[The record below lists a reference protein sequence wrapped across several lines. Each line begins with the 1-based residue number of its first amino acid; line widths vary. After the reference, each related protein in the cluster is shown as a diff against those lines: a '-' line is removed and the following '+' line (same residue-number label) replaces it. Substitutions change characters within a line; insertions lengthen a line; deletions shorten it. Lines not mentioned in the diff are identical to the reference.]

1 MFFGLPNFNLKMK
14 IFSLL
19 FKSYLILLY
28 TIAFIATSGCS
39 SGSQESPKLTEKNS
53 KQPNPEAL
61 KNIKIGMSIKTLSAP
76 YFVALVAAVKKKTE
90 ERGMK
95 FVYIDAQDDI
105 NKQISS
111 VEDLLVQGINVL
123 IFDPVDP
130 KALVQVTKSATRS
143 GVPII
148 IVDSSI
154 DPSADYVTNI
164 LSNNLENGELVGE
177 WLANKT
183 AGKKLKIALLS
194 GTQGNPVGKERRQ
207 GIFRGII
214 EQQLRSIGKVEFE
227 IVSQGWGNWTYEGG
241 LKAME
246 DILVAHPDLNVLVS
260 EQDAMALG
268 AIQAI
273 EEAGKSKDIVVV
285 AGADGQKEA
294 LKLIKDGKYGATG
307 LNDPLQ
313 IGEQAVETAVKILLG
328 VRNFPKVIYTPAVC
342 ISIENVDKYYNP
354 DAIF

>member
-1 MFFGLPNFNLKMK
+1 MK
-14 IFSLL
+14 IFNCL
-19 FKSYLILLY
+19 FKSCLVLAGSVALIS
-28 TIAFIATSGCS
+28 ASGCS
-39 SGSQESPKLTEKNS
+39 SGHKTNEKQTENNLS
-53 KQPNPEAL
+53 HPNPEAL

-76 YFVALVAAVKKKTE
+76 YFVALVNTVKKKTE
-90 ERGMK
+90 EMGMK
-95 FVYIDAQDDI
+95 FVYVDAQDDI

-123 IFDPVDP
+123 IFDPLDP
-130 KALVQVTKSATRS
+130 KALVQATKSATRA
-143 GVPII
+143 GVPVI

-177 WLANKT
+177 WLVNKT
-183 AGKKLKIALLS
+183 SGKKLKIALLS
-194 GTQGNPVGKERRQ
+194 GAQGNPVGKERRE

-246 DILVAHPDLNVLVS
+246 DMLVAHPDINVLVS

-273 EEAGKSKDIVVV
+273 EAAGRSKDIIIV
-285 AGADGQKEA
+285 AGADGQKAA

-313 IGEQAVETAVKILLG
+313 IGKQAVEIAIKILSG
-328 VRNFPKVIYTPAVC
+328 ERNFPKVIYTPAVC
-342 ISIENVDKYYNP
+342 ISIENVDEHYNP